1 MKSHLLKSKLAKTL
15 VVSLLISAIVA
26 MLMLTGFM
34 NT

>member
-1 MKSHLLKSKLAKTL
+1 MKDHLLKSKLAKTL